1 MQLEKIQDFLS
12 QPETD
17 APDYDFNRLL
27 ISDGSKT
34 KEGGNHRLYYIFRER
49 TEVPDDGSKREERLE
64 RCLFKALLPLMKSG
78 VKIDIILDFT
88 KSNYLHW
95 FSPVEINFY
104 KLVVCFVRNLH
115 CFITRGPRRSLIPPE
130 FADNFANVLIVSPG
144 QNTELFCDLFKSRQ
158 ELLLGTSPYSF
169 RH

>member
-12 QPETD
+12 LPETD
-17 APDYDFNRLL
+17 APDYDFSRLL

-104 KLVVCFVRNLH
+104 KLVVFCSQSSLFH
-115 CFITRGPRRSLIPPE
+115 HARSSQVVDT
-130 FADNFANVLIVSPG
+130 ARV
-144 QNTELFCDLFKSRQ
+144 C
-158 ELLLGTSPYSF
+158 
-169 RH
+169 